1 MQTVTLCSVSLIG
14 FLVLIID
21 APYFSASNN
30 RSSKGYGHSI
40 DARVNADNTV
50 KCEHDETCSSA
61 TKESSNFVG
70 TLPSTSDSQSTCFV
84 SDSSCWQ
91 SGYIS
96 ASRSA
101 PSSAGK
107 RKAALPRKRPAALEE
122 VVEISAD
129 TGEVVGEESMGTSAD
144 FMGTNSDT
152 ALPKTD
158 WRRSAAVRN
167 IVPAASLCKPPNLPS
182 VDPLQ
187 SNVNAGKAG
196 LDCTLFGSFS
206 TIASCPH
213 AQGSSNDSVCK
224 DVYMGTDE
232 KLFSQI
238 TSTGDD
244 YGILPIS
251 LKSDPDGPPPLMQRR
266 IERGNAKHK
275 TDEERK
281 ESVGIL
287 DAGIGHAVKQEP
299 NGCMEPATGE
309 FLSIASCPHAQGS
322 SNDSVC
328 KDVYMGTDEK
338 LFSQI
343 TSTGD
348 DYGILPIS
356 LKSDPDGPP
365 PLMQRRIERG
375 NAKHKTDEERKES
388 VGILDAGIGHA
399 VKQEPNGCM
408 EPATGEFLRN
418 DASVGSNRCAVPSG
432 ASATTALNG
441 LCGNSVGAIQDLLLT
456 APSPAAINAAVSGLL
471 ATAGGVTDMSN
482 TLGAL
487 SASDLLT
494 ATGATG
500 VLPFIGAN
508 LAEVGADPQKMQ
520 MALIEAAAAAA
531 STTFCGLM
539 GSANVVAG
547 EREKSGFGL
556 LEQAQYPSV
565 IASKSTQQTVN
576 GALNTTEGQDPLTK
590 DGRLTFAQK
599 LLAGDEEWR
608 CSEVACCDHLE
619 PPLGGC
625 EAGKYAK
632 SEELESLTVRGE
644 APRMTREDR
653 IDLEELEIFA
663 QTFKKQRIKF
673 GFTQGDVG
681 MALGRR
687 YGTDFSQTTISRF
700 EALNLSFKNMCKL
713 RPLLKEW
720 LADAEAAIANGATA
734 SDLLEAQKSESST
747 TQVGTSVGLSVPS
760 TVISS
765 VEESPSPNGS
775 CVGTSG
781 IPLRKRRKRTNLDST
796 QRAALDGYFQINPRP
811 DHDRMAQIAATLEL
825 DRDVVRVW
833 FCNRRQKLRKE

>member
-1 MQTVTLCSVSLIG
+1 
-14 FLVLIID
+14 
-21 APYFSASNN
+21 
-30 RSSKGYGHSI
+30 
-40 DARVNADNTV
+40 ADNTV

-309 FLSIASCPHAQGS
+309 FL
-322 SNDSVC
+322 
-328 KDVYMGTDEK
+328 
-338 LFSQI
+338 
-343 TSTGD
+343 
-348 DYGILPIS
+348 
-356 LKSDPDGPP
+356 
-365 PLMQRRIERG
+365 
-375 NAKHKTDEERKES
+375 
-388 VGILDAGIGHA
+388 
-399 VKQEPNGCM
+399 
-408 EPATGEFLRN
+408 RN

-539 GSANVVAG
+539 GEFVMLC
-547 EREKSGFGL
+547 FHH
-556 LEQAQYPSV
+556 
-565 IASKSTQQTVN
+565 IVN

-632 SEELESLTVRGE
+632 SEELESLFTIKFQTVRGE

-825 DRDVVRVW
+825 DRDVSEFRLTV
-833 FCNRRQKLRKE
+833 